1 MDGTESGMGRHPA
14 RSGSQARIPPVLLW
28 VFGAAVVLRIVTLL
42 VDREG
47 PDAGAGLVHWWP
59 VASASNAAR
68 MERRPLLYDF
78 TAAWCSPCH
87 RLDQEGWGDA
97 RIAGMVNR
105 SYVPVRIVDRQR
117 EDGKNSPSI
126 EALQRKY
133 KIQGFPTLVI
143 AAVDGA
149 EIGRSVG
156 YGGRDALAKFL
167 EKPGESSRGA
177 ASAPPK

>member
-1 MDGTESGMGRHPA
+1 MDGTESGTFRRGA
-14 RSGSQARIPPVLLW
+14 RGGSQARIPPVLLW
-28 VFGAAVVLRIVTLL
+28 VFAAAVVLRIVTLL
-42 VDREG
+42 VDRKS
-47 PDAGAGLVHWWP
+47 PDVGAGLVRWRP
-59 VASASNAAR
+59 VALASDAAR
-68 MERRPLLYDF
+68 RERRPLLYDF
-78 TAAWCSPCH
+78 TAAWCPPCR

-97 RIAGMVNR
+97 RIASMVNR

-133 KIQGFPTLVI
+133 KIEGFPTLVI

-167 EKPGESSRGA
+167 EKPGEGSRGA
-177 ASAPPK
+177 VSASPK